1 MADSLSLD
9 IKASLSWLFE
19 EQLDLSAVSDSAKLE
34 YSVALIDGTAAG
46 QVDKLWHDERTLT
59 AGFAESLDLTN
70 LTNTIFGS
78 TVTINFAKVK
88 AVLVI
93 NTSTTSGDDLLVGGA
108 GFSGDAWS
116 PPFNGDQSAKVS
128 VPAGSALLLVN
139 KIDGWAVVDGTD
151 DKLRVENTSGNTV
164 VYRIA
169 IVGTSA

>member
-19 EQLDLSAVSDSAKLE
+19 EQLDLSAVSDAAKLE
-34 YSVALIDGTAAG
+34 YSAALIDGTAAS
-46 QVDKLWHDERTLT
+46 QVDKLWHDERTLG
-59 AGFAESLDLTN
+59 AGFSESLDLTN
-70 LTNTIFGS
+70 LTHTIFGS

-88 AVLVI
+88 AVLIV

-128 VPAGSALLLVN
+128 LPAGSALLLVN
-139 KIDGWAVVDGTD
+139 KIDGWAVTDGKD
-151 DKLRVENTSGNTV
+151 DRLRMDNTSGNSV
-164 VYRIA
+164 VYRIV